1 MFMAKNAATQPEGNK
16 TTKPA
21 VEKPVIVEVIAEKT
35 LIYNGK
41 VYLKGDKFKVT
52 DNVADDFMDRQL
64 VKLPE

>member
-1 MFMAKNAATQPEGNK
+1 MAKNAATQPEENK

-21 VEKPVIVEVIAEKT
+21 DEKTVIVEVIAEKT
-35 LIYNGK
+35 LIYNGR

-52 DNVADDFMDRQL
+52 DNIADDFMDRQL

>member
-1 MFMAKNAATQPEGNK
+1 MAKNAATQPEENK

-21 VEKPVIVEVIAEKT
+21 DEKPVIVEVIAEKT

-52 DNVADDFMDRQL
+52 DNIADDFMDRQL

>member
-1 MFMAKNAATQPEGNK
+1 MAKNAATQSEKNK

>member
-1 MFMAKNAATQPEGNK
+1 MAKNAATQPKENK

-41 VYLKGDKFKVT
+41 VYLKGDKFKVL

>member
-1 MFMAKNAATQPEGNK
+1 MAKNAATQPEGNK

>member
-1 MFMAKNAATQPEGNK
+1 MFMAKNAVTQPKGNK

-41 VYLKGDKFKVT
+41 VYLKGDKFKVL

>member
-1 MFMAKNAATQPEGNK
+1 MAKNAATQPEENK

-21 VEKPVIVEVIAEKT
+21 DEKPVIVEVIAEKT

-41 VYLKGDKFKVT
+41 VYLKGDKFKIT
-52 DNVADDFMDRQL
+52 DNIADDFMDRQL

>member
-1 MFMAKNAATQPEGNK
+1 MAKNAATQPEENK

-21 VEKPVIVEVIAEKT
+21 DEKPVIVEVIAEKT

-52 DNVADDFMDRQL
+52 DNIADGFMDRQL

>member
-1 MFMAKNAATQPEGNK
+1 MAKNAATQPEENK

-21 VEKPVIVEVIAEKT
+21 ENKPVIVEVIAEKT

-52 DNVADDFMDRQL
+52 DNIADDFMDRQL

>member
-1 MFMAKNAATQPEGNK
+1 MAKNAATQPEENK

-21 VEKPVIVEVIAEKT
+21 ENKPVIVEVIVEKT

-52 DNVADDFMDRQL
+52 DDIADGFMDRQL

>member
-1 MFMAKNAATQPEGNK
+1 MAKNAATQPEENK

-21 VEKPVIVEVIAEKT
+21 ENKPVIVEVIAEKT

-52 DNVADDFMDRQL
+52 DNIADGFMDRQL

>member
-1 MFMAKNAATQPEGNK
+1 MAKNAATQPEENK

-21 VEKPVIVEVIAEKT
+21 DEKTVIVEVIAEKT

-52 DNVADDFMDRQL
+52 DNIADDFMDRQL